1 MPPTAPTKETKAEE
15 WGAWPA
21 VSGAPVLAP
30 PAPQPRA
37 LTCRGQRPGVQKPQP
52 QLRIFSI
59 PERPAPRRRARLPS
73 NQSESSNRGSLYGL
87 GRILTNGNFKHA
99 GVSPPYSFRNP
110 MGNKS
115 RGVPRPGAMPQTN
128 RRRRLRG
135 GAANCGAELSPSL
148 DGGLAGS
155 ALDSL
160 SHAWLCGCLGAAL
173 ACAGI
178 SAPAGCCVPV
188 FRAAAL
194 RARKTGT
201 GECQLQHLRG
211 WG

>member
-1 MPPTAPTKETKAEE
+1 MP
-15 WGAWPA
+15 
-21 VSGAPVLAP
+21 
-30 PAPQPRA
+30 
-37 LTCRGQRPGVQKPQP
+37 KPQP
-52 QLRIFSI
+52 QLPVFSI

-73 NQSESSNRGSLYGL
+73 SQSESSNRGSLYGL
-87 GRILTNGNFKHA
+87 GRILTNGNFKQ
-99 GVSPPYSFRNP
+99 SEF
-110 MGNKS
+110 
-115 RGVPRPGAMPQTN
+115 PRLTLFVIQWETRHGECPALVRVPQTN
-128 RRRRLRG
+128 RGRRLRG
-135 GAANCGAELSPSL
+135 GAASCGEESPPSV

-155 ALDSL
+155 ALDS